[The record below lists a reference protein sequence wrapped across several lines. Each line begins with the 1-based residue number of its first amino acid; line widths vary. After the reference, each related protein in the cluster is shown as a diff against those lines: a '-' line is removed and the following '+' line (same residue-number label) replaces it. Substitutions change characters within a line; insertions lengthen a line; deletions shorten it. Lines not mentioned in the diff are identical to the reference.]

1 MATLRGADSKTLAAP
16 CWPASYL
23 SLVQP
28 RARALPTNEGEDA
41 AQKKKNVA
49 LDNKQKREQVW
60 KERKG
65 GKPSQQRLKIFLS
78 TVPLPA
84 SVFRAFSLS
93 LLFTLGPKS
102 EGRGR
107 NGRRRKS

>member
-41 AQKKKNVA
+41 AQKKKTSH
-49 LDNKQKREQVW
+49 LITKKKRA
-60 KERKG
+60 G
-65 GKPSQQRLKIFLS
+65 L
-78 TVPLPA
+78 
-84 SVFRAFSLS
+84 
-93 LLFTLGPKS
+93 
-102 EGRGR
+102 EGEE
-107 NGRRRKS
+107 RRKAFTTAA